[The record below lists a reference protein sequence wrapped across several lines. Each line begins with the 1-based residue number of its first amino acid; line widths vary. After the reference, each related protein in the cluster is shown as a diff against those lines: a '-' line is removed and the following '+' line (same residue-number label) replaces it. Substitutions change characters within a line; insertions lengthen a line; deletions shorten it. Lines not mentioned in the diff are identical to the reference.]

1 MIHRMLPEDEIFLCG
16 LALLI
21 GVILG
26 IESSAFDEAWLS
38 TIENQDNI
46 FPGGIF

>member
-1 MIHRMLPEDEIFLCG
+1 MEMIHRMLPEDEIFLCG

-26 IESSAFDEAWLS
+26 IGVGLVRSWRAGRAS
-38 TIENQDNI
+38 
-46 FPGGIF
+46 